1 MIFPEGDQN
10 VNTDMRGLPITNS
23 WKLLTA
29 LRFYGTGCN
38 QLVNSDMFELS
49 QPTVSRIIK
58 DISLRIAK
66 HLRIWVKFPQA
77 DQEEIIKRT
86 FYEIARFPG
95 VTMAMDCTH
104 IPISS
109 PGDENA
115 EVFRNRKGWMS
126 FNVQLIVGPD
136 MEIYDVVARWPG
148 SVHDSRIFQNSRA
161 LELIENR

>member
-1 MIFPEGDQN
+1 
-10 VNTDMRGLPITNS
+10 
-23 WKLLTA
+23 
-29 LRFYGTGCN
+29 
-38 QLVNSDMFELS
+38 MFELS
-49 QPTVSRIIK
+49 QPTVSRIVK

-66 HLRIWVKFPQA
+66 HLRTWVKFPQA
-77 DQEEIIKRT
+77 DQVEIIKRK
-86 FYEIARFPG
+86 FYEVARFPG

-109 PGDENA
+109 PGGENA

-148 SVHDSRIFQNSRA
+148 SVHDSRIYQNSRA